1 MARVIGAEEI
11 TWLKAKGIGQIVVI
25 VDADGVMSGIFFVVD
40 EVAFPVFC
48 IDWDDLVIG
57 IEDRGEGVGGIG
69 TIAHLGADLV
79 IDVLILVVVGLHLV
93 EDVDDGVLILA
104 VAFHD
109 GAVFL
114 EIRGDVDHRFDDG
127 LVVLI
132 RGEFLLIVLD
142 EFGIFILREGDGEVT
157 DRIGVD
163 ADIVLLGDLR
173 ADFGFGDMV

>member
-1 MARVIGAEEI
+1 MAGVFFEI
-11 TWLKAKGIGQIVVI
+11 DIIALGVFG
-25 VDADGVMSGIFFVVD
+25 VDWDGFVVSV
-40 EVAFPVFC
+40 EESC
-48 IDWDDLVIG
+48 
-57 IEDRGEGVGGIG
+57 EGVGI
-69 TIAHLGADLV
+69 IISLARLGGDLV
-79 IDVLILVVVGLHLV
+79 IDVLILVVIGLHLV
-93 EDVDDGVLILA
+93 EDIDDGVFVLA
-104 VAFHD
+104 IAFHD

-114 EIRGDVDHRFDDG
+114 KIRGDVDHRFDDG